1 MKRNNNNQSLMCSSF
16 FCFFFLIQYFGPFM
30 SSSFI
35 FCHHTTKQKSKSIHE
50 IINILLQTLKY
61 NNYILNHWMKKNH
74 HYYHKLHLHVFSQ
87 LSNNK
92 IIIIHNLII
101 YRIMFWFYKHD
112 FASSFHWYFLTF
124 TSKTM
129 SKIIWFQSCTMLV
142 SNIVTHLYVH
152 FTLFFSFRISYTI
165 YIFYCAKSVYTI
177 YTT

>member
-1 MKRNNNNQSLMCSSF
+1 MLLLLLFFFFSFNTLVHSCLLHSSF
-16 FCFFFLIQYFGPFM
+16 ATTQLSKDQNPFM
-30 SSSFI
+30 KQSI
-35 FCHHTTKQKSKSIHE
+35 FCYKHWNT
-50 IINILLQTLKY
+50 II
-61 NNYILNHWMKKNH
+61 ILNHWMKKNH
-74 HYYHKLHLHVFSQ
+74 HYYHKLHLHIFSQ

-152 FTLFFSFRISYTI
+152 FTLFFSFRISYYL
-165 YIFYCAKSVYTI
+165 YILLC
-177 YTT
+177 